1 MCILLTYTGNFDAMF
16 LGTKANFILILG
28 NIVFNLFD
36 CINIGLCS
44 IIQWHHVDTR
54 NTKSECGHSLRLN
67 TGMCCTVV

>member
-36 CINIGLCS
+36 WIFFSVPLLEIFQK
-44 IIQWHHVDTR
+44 IISGFYVALI
-54 NTKSECGHSLRLN
+54 S
-67 TGMCCTVV
+67 